1 MIRRIVIP
9 RHERGFL
16 YRDGDFQRILG
27 PGVHWLFDWRP
38 LEVKRVSQ
46 LAPRIDL
53 PDIELLARE
62 PEVAREVLTFRVS
75 DTERGLLFRDGN
87 FAGFLGPG
95 VHAFLRGPIG
105 IKVDVVD
112 IQEAAVSHAL
122 GKLLAGFAGSA
133 QHMKVVDVP
142 EGHRGLLYLDKVR
155 TQLLEPGRHLF
166 WTGARSVEANVVDLR
181 EKLTEIQ
188 GQELMTADKVSV
200 RVNLSVRHQVTDPVM
215 AVERQASFTDSL
227 YRDLQLA
234 LRTEIGAL
242 TLDELLA
249 KKDDM
254 GARILDTVRPA
265 AEAMGM
271 RLVAAG
277 IRDVILPGE
286 MRTIL
291 NQVIEAEKR
300 AQANMITRREETA
313 ATRSLLNTAKLM
325 EQNPVLMRMKELESV
340 ERIAEKIGSLS
351 VYGGLDGLMRALEG
365 FVRPVGGGGGGG
377 GG

>member
-1 MIRRIVIP
+1 M
-9 RHERGFL
+9 
-16 YRDGDFQRILG
+16 
-27 PGVHWLFDWRP
+27 
-38 LEVKRVSQ
+38 
-46 LAPRIDL
+46 
-53 PDIELLARE
+53 
-62 PEVAREVLTFRVS
+62 
-75 DTERGLLFRDGN
+75 
-87 FAGFLGPG
+87 
-95 VHAFLRGPIG
+95 
-105 IKVDVVD
+105 DVVD